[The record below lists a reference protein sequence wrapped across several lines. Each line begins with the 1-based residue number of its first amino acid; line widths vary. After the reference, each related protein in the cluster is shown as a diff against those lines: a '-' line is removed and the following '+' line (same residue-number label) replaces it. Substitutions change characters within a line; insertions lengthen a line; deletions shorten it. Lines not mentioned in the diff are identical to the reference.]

1 MDSSMFRGL
10 GVAMVT
16 PFNEDETIDF
26 DSLEKLTNHICS
38 GGADYLVVLGTTG
51 ETPTLTKKE
60 QVQVF
65 KFIRRVNAGRLPIML
80 GLGGNCTRAVVEQI
94 AETDFQGV
102 SAILSVAPYYNK
114 PVQEGLYRHF
124 MAIAE
129 VAPVPIMLYNIPGR
143 TGMNMT
149 AETTLRLANAS
160 KKFIGIKEAST
171 DLAQMST
178 ILKGRPDNFV
188 VVSGDDGLTLPLIS
202 MGGEGVIS
210 VIGNAFP
217 VTFGEVIHQALEGNA
232 EFASDLYNDVDKF
245 VKHLF
250 VDGNPAGIKALLNQM
265 GIIKNYLRLPLV
277 KATDTTYGV
286 LGDLLSKTS
295 IKS

>member
-1 MDSSMFRGL
+1 MDSNLFRGL

-38 GGADYLVVLGTTG
+38 GGVDYIVVLGTTG
-51 ETPTLTKKE
+51 ETPTLSKKE
-60 QVQVF
+60 QIQVF

-129 VAPVPIMLYNIPGR
+129 VSPVPIMLYNIPGR

-149 AETTLRLANAS
+149 AETTLRLAHDS
-160 KKFIGIKEAST
+160 KNFIGIKESNERIVC
-171 DLAQMST
+171 LVENLLNLE
-178 ILKGRPDNFV
+178 LKF
-188 VVSGDDGLTLPLIS
+188 LIS
-202 MGGEGVIS
+202 S
-210 VIGNAFP
+210 
-217 VTFGEVIHQALEGNA
+217 
-232 EFASDLYNDVDKF
+232 
-245 VKHLF
+245 
-250 VDGNPAGIKALLNQM
+250 VDGI
-265 GIIKNYLRLPLV
+265 
-277 KATDTTYGV
+277 
-286 LGDLLSKTS
+286 
-295 IKS
+295 